1 MIEQRLFVVRGQR
14 IHPEKYA
21 LARRLRAGMTPAERR
36 LWQYL
41 SRNGLYGRHFRR
53 QQLIDGFIADFYCH
67 EAGLIV
73 EIDGSVHNSQPG
85 YDQERTRILQARG
98 LTVQRF
104 TNDEVLKRVRDVL
117 RSIDF
122 VCQQRG
128 SPRRGS
134 KDDRKGARHQS

>member
-1 MIEQRLFVVRGQR
+1 MIDQRSFVVRGQR

-21 LARRLRAGMTPAERR
+21 QARRLRAGMTPAERR

-67 EAGLIV
+67 AAGLIV
-73 EIDGSVHNSQPG
+73 ELDGSVHSSQEG

-98 LTVQRF
+98 FIIQRF

-128 SPRRGS
+128 SPRHER
-134 KDDRKGARHQS
+134 KMIEKGAGQRT